1 MTTVHLHI
9 GMPKCASSSLQA
21 HFWGN
26 YDFYRQQGV
35 LYPRTACEEGGY
47 RSHRPLHDAPLDEI
61 PNLIAAIA
69 AEAEQAGCDR
79 ILLSSEELLNSRWDR
94 PVSAAL
100 IAALNAAFGQGNVRL
115 LFLLRD
121 PVAFLSSAFAQFI
134 RGGLFRVSERDVF
147 AAEMLGIEAYADAFK
162 ARNGFEVFNFSEFYR
177 RFAGGDHG
185 NAIDV
190 LSLDRSEGGGGDI
203 IEKTCRLLGVDCA
216 PQQVE
221 TNQRLSER
229 QLFCLLHARKR
240 HGFSKVQPR
249 RGFLIRG
256 VGEGPNFSS
265 PIFRPTTQLL
275 ERVTQ
280 AALQD
285 QAFFQ
290 AQYGAPFDRSFRI
303 QDDVDTGQQGRRMP
317 GEKMVA
323 FIDAIMTPEE
333 MTPQEARAIRR
344 RIFGGGQA

>member
-35 LYPRTACEEGGY
+35 LYPRTGCEEGGY
-47 RSHRPLHDAPLDEI
+47 RSHRPLHDAPLGEI
-61 PNLIAAIA
+61 PNLIAEIA

-94 PVSAAL
+94 PVSPAL
-100 IAALNAAFGQGNVRL
+100 IAALNAAFGQANVRL

-121 PVAFLSSAFAQFI
+121 PVTFLSSAFAQFI

-147 AAEMLGIEAYADAFK
+147 AAESLGIEAYADAFK
-162 ARNGFEVFNFSEFYR
+162 ARNGFEVFSFSDFYR
-177 RFAGGDHG
+177 RFAGGGHG

-190 LSLDRSEGGGGDI
+190 LSLDRSEGGGGDVL
-203 IEKTCRLLGVDCA
+203 EKACRLLGVDCA
-216 PQQVE
+216 PQQGG

-256 VGEGPNFSS
+256 VGKGPNFSS
-265 PIFRPTTQLL
+265 PIFRPTIQLL
-275 ERVTQ
+275 DRITQ
-280 AALQD
+280 AALHD

-290 AQYGAPFDRSFRI
+290 TQYGVYFGRSFRI
-303 QDDVDTGQQGRRMP
+303 RDDVDTGQQGRRMP
-317 GEKMVA
+317 GDKMGA